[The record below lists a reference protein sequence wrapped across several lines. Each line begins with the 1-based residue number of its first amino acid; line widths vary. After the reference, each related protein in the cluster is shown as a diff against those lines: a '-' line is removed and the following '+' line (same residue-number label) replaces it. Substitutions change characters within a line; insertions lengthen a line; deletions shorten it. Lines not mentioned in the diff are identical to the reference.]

1 MSKKTVE
8 QIVQQ
13 QQHYLIALKANQP
26 TLYRTLEQLHRRGI
40 CFSQA
45 ESVDTSH
52 NRHVHRQVSV
62 YAAPSE
68 LGRHWQG
75 LKYLIWVKRW
85 GTRDGQSFEE
95 TIGYITNLEASATQF
110 LQHIQQHWTIENRL
124 HWVRDVC
131 FEEDTA
137 RPGGNAP
144 IIWAILNCFLITI
157 IRQLAFRTIP
167 QGVRALTNQ
176 LRQVYAILTQGFPPP
191 K

>member
-1 MSKKTVE
+1 MPKKTVE
-8 QIVQQ
+8 QIAQQ

-26 TLYRTLEQLHRRGI
+26 TLYRTLEQLHQQGT
-40 CFSQA
+40 CLSQA
-45 ESVDTSH
+45 ESVDLSH

-62 YAAPSE
+62 YAAPSK
-68 LGRHWQG
+68 LACHWPG
-75 LKYLIWVKRW
+75 LKHLILVKRW
-85 GTRDGQSFEE
+85 GRRDGQLFEE
-95 TIGYITNLEASATQF
+95 TIGYITNLEGSATQF
-110 LQHIQQHWTIENRL
+110 LRHIQQHWTIENRL

-144 IIWAILNCFLITI
+144 VIWAILNCFLITI
-157 IRQLAFRTIP
+157 VRQLAFRTIP

-176 LRQVYAILTQGFPPP
+176 LRQVYTILTQGFPPP

>member
-1 MSKKTVE
+1 MSKKTVK
-8 QIVQQ
+8 QIALQ

-26 TLYRTLEQLHRRGI
+26 TLCRTLEQLHQSAT
-40 CFSQA
+40 CLSQT
-45 ESVDTSH
+45 EHVDSSH

-62 YAAPSE
+62 YAAPVG
-68 LGRHWQG
+68 LRRHWHG
-75 LKYLIWVKRW
+75 LKHLLWVKRW
-85 GTRDGQSFEE
+85 GMRDGQSFEE
-95 TIGYITNLEASATQF
+95 TIGYMTNLEGSAAQF

-144 IIWAILNCFLITI
+144 VIWAILNCFLITI
-157 IRQLAFRTIP
+157 VRQLAFRTIP

-176 LRQVYAILTQGFPPP
+176 LRQVYAILTQGFPPS

>member
-1 MSKKTVE
+1 MSKKTVK
-8 QIVQQ
+8 QIAAQ

-26 TLYRTLEQLHRRGI
+26 TLYRSLEQLHQQGV
-40 CFSQA
+40 CLTQA
-45 ESVDTSH
+45 ECVDTSH
-52 NRHVHRQVSV
+52 NRHVHRHVSV
-62 YAAPSE
+62 YAAPPE
-68 LGRHWQG
+68 LCRHWQG
-75 LKYLIWVKRW
+75 LKHLIWVKRW
-85 GTRDGQSFEE
+85 GTREGRSFEE
-95 TIGYITNLEASATQF
+95 TIGYITNLEGSATQF

-124 HWVRDVC
+124 HWVRDVG

-144 IIWAILNCFLITI
+144 VIWAILNCFLITI

-176 LRQVYAILTQGFPPP
+176 LRQVYAILTQGFPPS